1 GFLGCNFIAL
11 ICNKDSAIFCST
23 SFKLFM
29 AQIYKIY
36 MNESQLILADFVP
49 KKLSIVQTIGLQDI
63 DLEKLF
69 QASKNK
75 VSKNTTYLYIHPDAE
90 STFRSILQKHTIIK
104 AAGGVVKNGDGKY
117 LFIHRL
123 GKWDLPKGKVEDNE
137 KMREAAVREV
147 EEECGI
153 QIHYL
158 GPKLET
164 TDHKYHVRGRYVV
177 KQGGGYEMGV
187 NKSPT
192 VGREREE
199 DITGARWLVKE
210 DCVMVA
216 ENAFP
221 LVARIL
227 KRL

>member
-1 GFLGCNFIAL
+1 
-11 ICNKDSAIFCST
+11 
-23 SFKLFM
+23 M

-75 VSKNTTYLYIHPDAE
+75 TSKDTTYLYVHPEAE
-90 STFRSILQKHTIIK
+90 KVFKAILQKSNIIK
-104 AAGGVVKNGDGKY
+104 AAGGIVKNGDGEY

-137 KMREAAVREV
+137 KMRDAAVREV

-153 QIHYL
+153 KINYL
-158 GPKLET
+158 GAKLHT
-164 TDHKYHVRGRYVV
+164 TYHTYIMRGKFVL
-177 KQGGGYEMGV
+177 KQTNWYDMGV
-187 NKSPT
+187 NKSPKLIPQL
-192 VGREREE
+192 EE
-199 DITGARWLVKE
+199 DITEARWISSEDLDTVKE
-210 DCVMVA
+210 
-216 ENAFP
+216 NTYP
-221 LVARIL
+221 LIAQLIKAL
-227 KRL
+227 

>member
-1 GFLGCNFIAL
+1 
-11 ICNKDSAIFCST
+11 
-23 SFKLFM
+23 
-29 AQIYKIY
+29 

-158 GPKLET
+158 GPKLLT
-164 TDHKYHVRGRYVV
+164 TYHTYVMRGRFVV
-177 KQGGGYEMGV
+177 KQTNWYEMGV
-187 NKSPT
+187 NKSPKLFPQS
-192 VGREREE
+192 EE
-199 DITGARWLVKE
+199 DITDARWLDKE
-210 DCVMVA
+210 DFDMVT
-216 ENAFP
+216 ENTYP
-221 LVARIL
+221 LIAQIINQL
-227 KRL
+227 